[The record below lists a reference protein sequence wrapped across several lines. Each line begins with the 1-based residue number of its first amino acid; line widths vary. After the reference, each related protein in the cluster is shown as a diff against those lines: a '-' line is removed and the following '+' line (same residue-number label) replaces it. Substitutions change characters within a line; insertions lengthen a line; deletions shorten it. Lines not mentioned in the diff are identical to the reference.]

1 MRSVRRPME
10 VVARTG
16 LGLGLA
22 LLAGCGPTSFLIT
35 PVAAR
40 QPLAE
45 EVVQRE
51 AFWAPAKVALIDVDG
66 LLQNA
71 APSGLLGV
79 GGEHPVA
86 LLAEKL
92 NRAAGDAAVKAVVL
106 RINSPGGGVTA
117 TDLMYEQLQDF
128 RRRTGKPVVAVLLD
142 VAASGG
148 YYLACA
154 ADRIHALPTT
164 VTGSIGVI
172 MIAPEFSG
180 TMRKIG
186 VNVNVIKSGE
196 MKDLGSL
203 FREMSER
210 DRTVFQGL
218 IDGMYARFVEV
229 VGRGRPEVPR
239 DRLNE
244 LADGRVFLAPE
255 AREHGLIDEIG
266 TLPEAIQAAKAA
278 AGLADA
284 KVRVVRYIRPLDYR
298 PNIYAR
304 GHTPPGQVNLLHVEL
319 PAWLT
324 GPAPQLLYLW
334 APGW

>member
-1 MRSVRRPME
+1 MRNLPRRT
-10 VVARTG
+10 VLAARAG
-16 LGLGLA
+16 LGVGLA

-40 QPLAE
+40 QPLTE
-45 EVVQRE
+45 EVVLRE
-51 AFWAPAKVALIDVDG
+51 GVWAPAKIALIDVNG

-71 APSGLLGV
+71 EPAGLLGP

-92 NRAAGDAAVKAVVL
+92 KKAGGDPAVKAVVL

-117 TDLMYEQLQDF
+117 TDLMYEELRDF
-128 RRRTGKPVVAVLLD
+128 RRRTGKPVIAVLLD

-172 MIAPEFSG
+172 MIAPEFAG

-186 VNVNVIKSGE
+186 MNVNVIKSGE
-196 MKDLGSL
+196 MKDMGSL
-203 FREMSER
+203 FREMNER
-210 DRTVFQGL
+210 DRAVFQGL

-229 VGRGRPEVPR
+229 VARGRPQVPR
-239 DRLNE
+239 DRLKE

-255 AREHGLIDEIG
+255 AKNHGLIDEIG
-266 TLPEAIQAAKAA
+266 TLPEALQAAKAA

-284 KVRVVRYIRPLDYR
+284 KVRVVRYARPMEYR

-304 GHTPPGQVNLLHVEL
+304 GDTPPGQVNLIHVEL
-319 PAWLT
+319 PAWLA
-324 GPAPQLLYLW
+324 GPSPQLLYLW